1 MDVMDK
7 MTSTASVASM
17 ASSLTS
23 EAKKCKEFLQ
33 AIKEKWQGYYG
44 LKNDPTKFH
53 SCTLSMQTNDPIV
66 PHDILQKG
74 QPILPYSK
82 WRPP

>member
-1 MDVMDK
+1 
-7 MTSTASVASM
+7 M
-17 ASSLTS
+17 AR
-23 EAKKCKEFLQ
+23 
-33 AIKEKWQGYYG
+33 YYG

-74 QPILPYSK
+74 QPFLPYSK
-82 WRPP
+82 WRPPYKLNYSIFFLKMVENGSFLKGFSVL